1 MKEKR
6 RGCRSRNRPD
16 KVESRAGGRRCRRRL
31 LWSAKVSELD
41 EGAITQV
48 DMETHTAPA
57 RGGAAKVHAARHFT
71 DIIVIAVRREGN
83 AIAIL
88 AAHGRGITVGRTSL
102 EAEVGSVSANTLG
115 AAAAIESQSNHE
127 VKKCQRAFNSPIIG
141 ARAVLAVCRTT
152 TALQQRAARVAR
164 VVRGDSN
171 SRFISVRNIRVVLVQ
186 TLHSAWG

>member
-6 RGCRSRNRPD
+6 RYCRNRNRPG
-16 KVESRAGGRRCRRRL
+16 KAGSRAGGRRCRRRL
-31 LWSAKVSELD
+31 LWSATVSQFA
-41 EGAITQV
+41 GGRITQV

-71 DIIVIAVRREGN
+71 DIIVFAVRSEGN

-115 AAAAIESQSNHE
+115 AAAAIESQSDDE
-127 VKKCQRAFNSPIIG
+127 VKECQRTFNSPIIG
-141 ARAVLAVCRTT
+141 ARAVFAVCRTT

-164 VVRGDSN
+164 VVRGDN
-171 SRFISVRNIRVVLVQ
+171 SGRFISVRNIRVVLVQ
-186 TLHSAWG
+186 TLHSAG